1 MVATFT
7 QACRQA
13 GYKIGNPRNQWSAR
27 EPWVVDTRDHPR
39 FAEWGERQGNSI
51 RKKDIAWALDHC
63 HGRTDLILCVAGD
76 PQAQP
81 RRIRI
86 ARYWSQRIGKPDR
99 DAFDETT
106 GQFRLELHPAEEM
119 HNG

>member
-7 QACRQA
+7 EARRQA
-13 GYKIGNPRNQWSAR
+13 GYTIGKPRNQWSAHKPR
-27 EPWVVDTRDHPR
+27 AVDTRDHPR
-39 FAEWGERQGNSI
+39 FAEWGERQGNGI
-51 RKKDIAWALDHC
+51 RKKDIARALDPC
-63 HGRTDLILCVAGD
+63 HGRTDLILCVAED
-76 PQAQP
+76 PQARR

-86 ARYWSQRIGKPDR
+86 ARTWSQRIGKPDR

-106 GQFRLELHPAEEM
+106 GQFRLELHPAEDM